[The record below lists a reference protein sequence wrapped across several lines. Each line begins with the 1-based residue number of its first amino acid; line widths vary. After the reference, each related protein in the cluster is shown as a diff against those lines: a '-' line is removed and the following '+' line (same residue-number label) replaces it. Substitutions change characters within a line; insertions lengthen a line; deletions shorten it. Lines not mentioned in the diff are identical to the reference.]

1 MRHVCG
7 IALTALVLLG
17 GCGQTADIDYAPSQ
31 EDRLVLYTSH
41 KIEVYGPIVKEFEE
55 RTGIWVQ
62 VETGGSVELLE
73 RIVAEGEGARCD
85 LMFGGGVETLEAYKE
100 LFAPYESP
108 RVQEIYRDY
117 RSDSHAWTP
126 FSSLP
131 VVIIYN
137 PKLVTGSRPVG
148 WNNLLEAYWKGK
160 IAFANP
166 EVSGS
171 GYTALATLLQALP
184 LEPEETL
191 RRFVDNLD
199 GRVLESSG
207 DVVGAVADGS
217 CYIGVTLEE
226 TALRG
231 IAGGYDIAMAYP
243 QEGTSAVPDGAAI
256 VAGCAHEENARAFVD
271 FILSPDV
278 QGRLASD
285 YYRRSV
291 RDDMFVP
298 EKETQGLVLLSY
310 NLDWA
315 SDSRGEILQS
325 WNTLIGE
332 AKP

>member
-1 MRHVCG
+1 MRRIYGMV
-7 IALTALVLLG
+7 LTALLLLG
-17 GCGQTADIDYAPSQ
+17 GCGQTPAIDYAPPD
-31 EDRLVLYTSH
+31 EDRLVIYTSH
-41 KIEVYGPIVKEFEE
+41 KIEVYGPIVKEFQE

-73 RIVAEGEGARCD
+73 RIAGETQKVRCD
-85 LMFGGGVETLEAYKE
+85 LMFGGGVESLEAYRE

-108 RVQEIYRDY
+108 LMGEIYGEY
-117 RSDSHAWTP
+117 RSESHAWTP

-131 VVIIYN
+131 VVLIYN

-148 WNNLLEAYWKGK
+148 WNSLLEAPWKGK

-166 EVSGS
+166 SVSGS

-184 LEPEETL
+184 LQPEETL

-207 DVVGAVADGS
+207 EVVSAVADGS

-231 IAGGYDIAMAYP
+231 IAAGYDIAMAYP
-243 QEGTSAVPDGAAI
+243 QEGTSAVPDGVAI
-256 VAGCAHEENARAFVD
+256 VDGCAHEENARTFVD
-271 FILSPDV
+271 FILTPDV
-278 QGRLASD
+278 QRRLASD

-291 RDDMFVP
+291 RSDMFVP
-298 EKETQGLVLLSY
+298 EGETQGLVLLNY
-310 NLDWA
+310 DLDWA
-315 SDSRGEILQS
+315 SNSRGDILAS
-325 WNTLIGE
+325 WNNLLGE
-332 AKP
+332 GES